1 MPAFK
6 DMDKI
11 QKSLGR
17 LTGKERKRVKE
28 ILIQLKNWRTEKLDI
43 KKLRGRDDV
52 FRVRKGRIRI
62 IYRLDVRGGIFILTI
77 ERRNDKTYDF

>member
-1 MPAFK
+1 
-6 DMDKI
+6 MDKI